1 MALQTRQYN
10 FKQITVVPSGKDF
23 IDIVLSMTQRKTPTV
38 IHKHYQISRVRAFY
52 TRKVKY
58 TQQNFHDKLT
68 AILDEFPKFD
78 DVHPFYADLM
88 NVLYDKDH
96 FKLALGQMNTCR
108 HLIANVAKDYIRLLK
123 YADSAYR
130 AKQLKRAAL
139 GRMCTIMRRQGS
151 SLAYLE
157 QVRQH
162 LSRLP
167 SIDPNTRTLLMTGF
181 PNVGKSSF
189 VNKVTRAD
197 VEVQPYAF
205 TTKSLFV
212 GHADYNYLRWQVID
226 TPGILDHA
234 LEDRNTIEMQA
245 ITAMA
250 HLRAAI
256 LYVMDLSEQCGHTV
270 AEQIALFESIRP
282 LFANKPLLVVVNK
295 TDIIAFKDAPAE
307 ATAAFARWKAE
318 GIDVTSMSTL
328 TEAGVMEVRAQACD
342 KLLEHRVEV
351 KLQGKKIQDTMHRLH
366 VAKPQARDSKV
377 RAPYIPAAAA
387 NRKKVV
393 QPTKTKGR
401 GIILPGE
408 LPVDDG
414 KPARRTLRDLEG
426 ELREEYSTDLR
437 ADWDLKD
444 PSQKYDPIPEIFE
457 GKNVA
462 DFIDPD
468 IMEKL
473 EALEAEE
480 EAREEAGEY
489 EKVPEEPTR
498 VVVRAKAKQI
508 RAKKA
513 TLRVVAHQSKG
524 STNHARVP
532 PQKMKA
538 DARMETKRQLAEV
551 QAEAAGG
558 AMASH
563 LASLG
568 VDHEGD
574 AEMGGAKQEV
584 RGRAADRKRKR
595 GGSVRDISRGP
606 SESIDPHNR
615 SLTPSRATSGLGSEA
630 NMKRARKMK
639 HDGQKKLNQ
648 KGKIGESD
656 RMFKSKMPK
665 HLFSGKRG
673 KGTNDRR

>member
-1 MALQTRQYN
+1 MASRQYN
-10 FKQITVVPSGKDF
+10 FKQITVVPSGKEF
-23 IDIVLSMTQRKTPTV
+23 IDIVLSKTQRKTPTV
-38 IHKHYQISRVRAFY
+38 IHRHYQISRVRAFY

-139 GRMCTIMRRQGS
+139 GRMCTIMKRQAS

-167 SIDPNTRTLLMTGF
+167 SIDPNTRTLLITGF

-212 GHADYNYLRWQVID
+212 GHTDFNYLRWQVID
-226 TPGILDHA
+226 TPGILDHP

-282 LFANKPLLVVVNK
+282 LFANKPLLIVVNK
-295 TDIIAFKDAPAE
+295 TDVVPIADAPAVAKE
-307 ATAAFARWKAE
+307 AFARWEAE
-318 GIDVTSMSTL
+318 GIETLAMSTL
-328 TEAGVMEVRAQACD
+328 TEEGVMDVRTAACD
-342 KLLEHRVEV
+342 KLLAHRVEI
-351 KLQGKKIQDTMHRLH
+351 KLQGKQIQSQIHRLH
-366 VAKPQARDSKV
+366 VAKPQARDAKV
-377 RAPYIPAAAA
+377 RAPFIPAAAA
-387 NRKKVV
+387 ARRKVKQPLKV
-393 QPTKTKGR
+393 KGR
-401 GIILPGE
+401 GMVDPDDLP
-408 LPVDDG
+408 DDDEMR
-414 KPARRTLRDLEG
+414 PRTLKDVEQ
-426 ELREEYSTDLR
+426 ELREEYSTDMR
-437 ADWDLKD
+437 AEWDLKD
-444 PSQKYDPIPEIFE
+444 PSWKYDHIPEIMD
-457 GKNVA
+457 GKNVS

-473 EALEAEE
+473 EALEREE
-480 EAREEAGEY
+480 EAREAAGDY
-489 EKVPEEPTR
+489 DDAMVDPEREEITTAAKEIR
-498 VVVRAKAKQI
+498 AVRAE
-508 RAKKA
+508 
-513 TLRVVAHQSKG
+513 LRVKSYDKRPG
-524 STNHARVP
+524 NHARVP
-532 PQKMKA
+532 AQKLKA
-538 DARMETKRQLAEV
+538 SARLVAKKELEEAR
-551 QAEAAGG
+551 QAEALAGG
-558 AMASH
+558 MDGH
-563 LASLG
+563 LASMGLDTDG
-568 VDHEGD
+568 DTTMGAEG
-574 AEMGGAKQEV
+574 Q
-584 RGRAADRKRKR
+584 RGRKADRKRKR
-595 GGSVRDISRGP
+595 GAGSSRDISRGYG
-606 SESIDPHNR
+606 ESVDPHNR
-615 SLTPSRATSGLGSEA
+615 SLTPSRATAG
-630 NMKRARKMK
+630 MKEEQLKTA
-639 HDGQKKLNQ
+639 KKLKHLSQ
-648 KGKIGESD
+648 KPFQKLGRQSESD

-673 KGTNDRR
+673 KGTTDRR